1 MGAVV
6 AAVAGLERTL
16 PATPAAAAEDAD
28 PDGTSIVRGRVL
40 AVAAQLVGSSE
51 AGAEEVAAAGL
62 LARLLAAA
70 SDTTDVLLCLS
81 TLELVGTMV
90 ATAAGMA
97 AVVDAGLW
105 AALTAWAGV
114 GAPAAG
120 EEEERGAEAA
130 LLAPAA
136 LAAAAAVYAAA
147 AKHMPGALPALRDSL
162 LPGLFRVVAAACESG
177 SEAHDS
183 VAAMSALATVLA
195 ADRAVLV
202 AALARENA
210 TTAREW
216 LECMGSSVP
225 ELRVAAMEAVA
236 TVLRATSSA
245 ASTAA
250 PAATPAAAAA
260 APTDADYWTP
270 YHTLFDALG
279 GAAGG
284 DTVTLALRNL
294 SKPVQESRLATYSL
308 LAAVAGLRDGG
319 WGLRRLFGTPDAAAT
334 LLRRGAEATKA
345 GKEWQYS
352 VIDAAVRNPAAPA
365 TLGDVFLAQ
374 LRTWHA
380 AGAYAVDMA
389 APGVTVA
396 TR

>member
-1 MGAVV
+1 
-6 AAVAGLERTL
+6 
-16 PATPAAAAEDAD
+16 
-28 PDGTSIVRGRVL
+28 
-40 AVAAQLVGSSE
+40 
-51 AGAEEVAAAGL
+51 
-62 LARLLAAA
+62 
-70 SDTTDVLLCLS
+70 
-81 TLELVGTMV
+81 
-90 ATAAGMA
+90 
-97 AVVDAGLW
+97 
-105 AALTAWAGV
+105 
-114 GAPAAG
+114 
-120 EEEERGAEAA
+120 
-130 LLAPAA
+130 
-136 LAAAAAVYAAA
+136 
-147 AKHMPGALPALRDSL
+147 
-162 LPGLFRVVAAACESG
+162 
-177 SEAHDS
+177 
-183 VAAMSALATVLA
+183 MSALAAVLA

-319 WGLRRLFGTPDAAAT
+319 GGLRRLFGTPDAAAT